1 MESTPETPTPAPP
14 HHQGRR
20 FFYGWV
26 IVATMFIVSVA
37 QTAQYNPAV
46 SVFVK
51 PITEEFGWSRTTFSS
66 AIGLGG
72 LVGAALALVIGP
84 ILDKRG
90 PRIPTLIAFMLLGG
104 VVMSLSQISEV
115 WQFYAII
122 VTNRA
127 LITGFLSIVAG
138 VVVSKWFIRRRG
150 RAMSFSITGIRF
162 GQAIFPPYAT
172 FFVLRYG
179 WQNAAIA
186 LGGLVWLMTLIPVA
200 LFLRRQPEDMGLRP
214 DGDDPTSSVET
225 ADSES
230 PNQQP
235 APVEEASFTLSQA
248 LRTRAFYLI
257 LFATSALAFNIGGI
271 NFNLF
276 PHLTDQG
283 VPESHAAAILTVWS
297 LIGAT
302 ASLIVGFVA
311 ERMHVR
317 FVMALAFTFATAGVL
332 ILVITDDVPTAL
344 AFSVV
349 HGLSFGSLPMLM
361 NLVWADYYGRRHQG
375 AIRGF
380 VTPFQVIVQAG
391 GPIIGT
397 LSYDFIDTYV
407 PAFALF
413 AGLYLA
419 SAAAMLLA
427 RPATL
432 PQSTA
437 AEQQAR

>member
-1 MESTPETPTPAPP
+1 M
-14 HHQGRR
+14 GRR
-20 FFYGWV
+20 FYYGWV

-46 SVFVK
+46 SIFVK
-51 PITEEFGWSRTTFSS
+51 PITQEFGWSRTTFST

-72 LVGAALALVIGP
+72 LVGAALALIVGP
-84 ILDKRG
+84 ILDRRG

-104 VVMSLSQISEV
+104 VVMSLSQISEI
-115 WQFYAII
+115 WHFYAII

-172 FFVLRYG
+172 FFVLRSG
-179 WQNAAIA
+179 WQTAAIA
-186 LGGLVWLMTLIPVA
+186 LGGLVWLMTLLPVA

-214 DGDDPTSSVET
+214 DGDGPPSDDEDF
-225 ADSES
+225 DSPQAYAAS
-230 PNQQP
+230 
-235 APVEEASFTLSQA
+235 EEASFTLSQA
-248 LRTRAFYLI
+248 LHTRAFYLI

-276 PHLTDQG
+276 PYMTDQG
-283 VPESHAAAILTVWS
+283 MSEAQAAMILTVWS
-297 LIGAT
+297 LVGAT
-302 ASLIVGFVA
+302 GSLIVGFVA
-311 ERMHVR
+311 EKMHVR
-317 FVMALAFTFATAGVL
+317 FVMALAFSFATVGVGL
-332 ILVITDDVPTAL
+332 LVITDDVPTAL
-344 AFSVV
+344 VFSLV

-375 AIRGF
+375 TIRGF
-380 VTPFQVIVQAG
+380 TTPFQVIVQAG

-397 LSYDFIDTYV
+397 LSYDLIDTYV
-407 PAFALF
+407 PAFILF
-413 AGLYLA
+413 AVLYIL
-419 SAAAMLLA
+419 SALAMLLA
-427 RPATL
+427 KPVSL
-432 PQSTA
+432 SDVI
-437 AEQQAR
+437 ARRSAR

>member
-1 MESTPETPTPAPP
+1 M
-14 HHQGRR
+14 GRR
-20 FFYGWV
+20 FYYGWV

-46 SVFVK
+46 SIFVK
-51 PITEEFGWSRTTFSS
+51 PITQEFGWSRTTFST

-72 LVGAALALVIGP
+72 LVGAALALVVGP
-84 ILDKRG
+84 ILDRRG

-104 VVMSLSQISEV
+104 VVMSLSQISEI
-115 WQFYAII
+115 WHFYAII

-172 FFVLRYG
+172 FFVLRSG
-179 WQNAAIA
+179 WQTAAIA
-186 LGGLVWLMTLIPVA
+186 LGGLVWLMTLLPVA

-214 DGDDPTSSVET
+214 DGDGPASDEEDF
-225 ADSES
+225 DSPQAYAAS
-230 PNQQP
+230 
-235 APVEEASFTLSQA
+235 EEASFTLAQA

-276 PHLTDQG
+276 PYMTDQG
-283 VPESHAAAILTVWS
+283 MSEAQAAMILTVWS
-297 LIGAT
+297 LVGAT
-302 ASLIVGFVA
+302 GSLIVGFVA
-311 ERMHVR
+311 EKMHVR
-317 FVMALAFTFATAGVL
+317 FVMALAFSFATAGVVL
-332 ILVITDDVPTAL
+332 LMTTDDVPTAL
-344 AFSVV
+344 VFALV

-375 AIRGF
+375 TIRGF
-380 VTPFQVIVQAG
+380 TTPFQVIVQAG

-397 LSYDFIDTYV
+397 LSYDLIDTYM
-407 PAFALF
+407 PAFILF
-413 AGLYLA
+413 AALYVL
-419 SAAAMLLA
+419 SALAMLMAKPVPLSDVIA
-427 RPATL
+427 RR
-432 PQSTA
+432 S
-437 AEQQAR
+437 AR

>member
-1 MESTPETPTPAPP
+1 MDTRPKTPAPP
-14 HHQGRR
+14 LLGRR
-20 FFYGWV
+20 FYYGWV

-37 QTAQYNPAV
+37 QTAQYNPAI

-51 PITEEFGWSRTTFSS
+51 PITEDFGWSRTTFST
-66 AIGLGG
+66 AIGIGG
-72 LVGAALALVIGP
+72 IVGAGLAVVIGP
-84 ILDKRG
+84 ILDRRG

-104 VVMSLSQISEV
+104 VVMSLSQISEI

-127 LITGFLSIVAG
+127 LNTGFLSIVAG
-138 VVVSKWFIRRRG
+138 VVVAKWFIRRRG

-172 FFVLRYG
+172 FFVLRSG
-179 WQNAAIA
+179 WQSAAIA
-186 LGGLVWLMTLIPVA
+186 LGGLVWALTLLPVA

-214 DGDDPTSSVET
+214 DGDSPVDEG
-225 ADSES
+225 ADGTES
-230 PNQQP
+230 PQSY
-235 APVEEASFTLSQA
+235 AASEEASFTLAQA

-276 PHLTDQG
+276 PYMTDQG
-283 VPESHAAAILTVWS
+283 MSEAQAAMILTVWS

-302 ASLIVGFVA
+302 GSLIVGFVA

-317 FVMALAFTFATAGVL
+317 FVMALAFSFATAGVGL
-332 ILVITDDVPTAL
+332 LMITDDVPTAL
-344 AFSVV
+344 TFSLV

-380 VTPFQVIVQAG
+380 TTPFQVIVQAG

-397 LSYDFIDTYV
+397 LSYDFIDTYL
-407 PAFALF
+407 PAFILF
-413 AGLYLA
+413 AALYLL
-419 SAAAMLLA
+419 SALAMLLA
-427 RPATL
+427 KPVSLSEVMARR
-432 PQSTA
+432 ST
-437 AEQQAR
+437 R

>member
-1 MESTPETPTPAPP
+1 M
-14 HHQGRR
+14 GRR
-20 FFYGWV
+20 FYYGWV

-46 SVFVK
+46 SIFVK
-51 PITEEFGWSRTTFSS
+51 PITQEFGWSRTTFST

-72 LVGAALALVIGP
+72 LVGAALALIVGP
-84 ILDKRG
+84 ILDRRG

-104 VVMSLSQISEV
+104 VVMSLSQISEI
-115 WQFYAII
+115 WHFYAII

-172 FFVLRYG
+172 FFVLRSG
-179 WQNAAIA
+179 WQTAAIA
-186 LGGLVWLMTLIPVA
+186 LGGLVWLMTLLPVA
-200 LFLRRQPEDMGLRP
+200 LFLRRQPEDMGLQP
-214 DGDDPTSSVET
+214 DGDGPASDDE
-225 ADSES
+225 DFGS
-230 PNQQP
+230 PQ
-235 APVEEASFTLSQA
+235 AYAASEEASFTLSQA

-276 PHLTDQG
+276 PYMTDQG
-283 VPESHAAAILTVWS
+283 MSEAQAAMILTVWS
-297 LIGAT
+297 LVGAT
-302 ASLIVGFVA
+302 GSLIVGFVA
-311 ERMHVR
+311 EKMHVR
-317 FVMALAFTFATAGVL
+317 FVMALAFSFATAGVVL
-332 ILVITDDVPTAL
+332 LMTTDDVPTAL
-344 AFSVV
+344 VFSLV

-375 AIRGF
+375 TIRGF
-380 VTPFQVIVQAG
+380 TTPFQVIVQAG

-397 LSYDFIDTYV
+397 LSYDLIDTYV
-407 PAFALF
+407 PAFILF
-413 AGLYLA
+413 AVLYIL
-419 SAAAMLLA
+419 SALAMLLA
-427 RPATL
+427 KPVSL
-432 PQSTA
+432 SDVI
-437 AEQQAR
+437 ARRSAR

>member
-1 MESTPETPTPAPP
+1 MDAAPKKPAPP
-14 HHQGRR
+14 LLGRR
-20 FFYGWV
+20 FYYGWV

-37 QTAQYNPAV
+37 QTAQYNPAI

-51 PITEEFGWSRTTFSS
+51 PITEDFGWSRTTFST
-66 AIGLGG
+66 AIGIGG
-72 LVGAALALVIGP
+72 IVGAGLAVLIGP
-84 ILDKRG
+84 ILDRRG

-104 VVMSLSQISEV
+104 VVMSLSQISEI

-127 LITGFLSIVAG
+127 LNTGFLSIVAG
-138 VVVSKWFIRRRG
+138 VVVAKWFIRRRG

-162 GQAIFPPYAT
+162 GQALFPPYAT
-172 FFVLRYG
+172 FFVLRSG
-179 WQNAAIA
+179 WQSAAIA
-186 LGGLVWLMTLIPVA
+186 LGGLVWAMTLVPVA

-214 DGDDPTSSVET
+214 DGDSP
-225 ADSES
+225 ADEDSDGLES
-230 PNQQP
+230 PQSY
-235 APVEEASFTLSQA
+235 AASEEVSFTLAQA

-276 PHLTDQG
+276 PYMTDQG
-283 VPESHAAAILTVWS
+283 MSEAQAAMILTVWS

-302 ASLIVGFVA
+302 GSLIVGFIA

-317 FVMALAFTFATAGVL
+317 FVMALAFSFATAGVALL
-332 ILVITDDVPTAL
+332 IITDDVPTAL
-344 AFSVV
+344 TFSLV

-380 VTPFQVIVQAG
+380 TTPFQVIVQAG

-397 LSYDFIDTYV
+397 LSYDFIDTYL
-407 PAFALF
+407 PAFILF
-413 AGLYLA
+413 AALYLL
-419 SAAAMLLA
+419 SALAMLLA
-427 RPATL
+427 RPVSLSDVVAGRKT
-432 PQSTA
+432 Q
-437 AEQQAR
+437 